1 MKNRSKI
8 LKSFT
13 YIIVASYLFHAVI
26 LHSSAN
32 CPVICK
38 TDGTT
43 KIEYKN
49 LNGKCDH
56 KNYKE
61 IINNVIFSESCDDIS
76 VCEDQHDYI
85 FNDTNEI
92 NQLLNIDLFLSSTLI
107 YQTLIIIKNPSK
119 FGTSLTN
126 ILPPSSDILII

>member
-1 MKNRSKI
+1 MKYRSKI

-13 YIIVASYLFHAVI
+13 YLIVASYLLHAVI

-38 TDGTT
+38 TENTT

-56 KNYKE
+56 KNYEE
-61 IINNVIFSESCDDIS
+61 IFNDGIFSENCNDIS
-76 VCEDQHDYI
+76 ICEDQHDYI
-85 FNDTNEI
+85 SNDINEI
-92 NQLLNIDLFLSSTLI
+92 SQLLNIDLFLSSTHI
-107 YQTLIIIKNPSK
+107 YKTLIIIKNPSK
-119 FGTSLTN
+119 FDSGLNNLLSQ
-126 ILPPSSDILII
+126 SSDVLII